1 MSILMWSTFVSKL
14 IMCYFVLCLLLL
26 DGFKR
31 NSLMIG
37 LQFGLGPRILGFK
50 HPLVDLTFQIED
62 WFLKL
67 GGYFLEWGLLGLGEK

>member
-1 MSILMWSTFVSKL
+1 
-14 IMCYFVLCLLLL
+14 
-26 DGFKR
+26 
-31 NSLMIG
+31 MIG